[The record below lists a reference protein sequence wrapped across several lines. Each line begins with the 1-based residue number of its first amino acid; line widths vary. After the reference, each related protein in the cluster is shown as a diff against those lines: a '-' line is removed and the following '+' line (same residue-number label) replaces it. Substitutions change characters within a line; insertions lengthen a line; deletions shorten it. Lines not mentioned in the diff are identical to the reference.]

1 MLINNVTQR
10 IRDDVLIRINS
21 YIEATTRRPDSS
33 TGITPYTDKEDS
45 VEVKNNVYKT
55 ASCLQIRSLLILT
68 YSAET
73 EISERSYALSAYA
86 SKDDK
91 ESESDGGVRI

>member
-1 MLINNVTQR
+1 MLINNIMQR
-10 IRDDVLIRINS
+10 IRDDILIRINS
-21 YIEATTRRPDSS
+21 YIEATTCRPDSS
-33 TGITPYTDKEDS
+33 IGITPYTDKKDS

-68 YSAET
+68 YLAET
-73 EISERSYALSAYA
+73 KISERLYALSAYT

-91 ESESDGGVRI
+91 ESDSDSGVRI